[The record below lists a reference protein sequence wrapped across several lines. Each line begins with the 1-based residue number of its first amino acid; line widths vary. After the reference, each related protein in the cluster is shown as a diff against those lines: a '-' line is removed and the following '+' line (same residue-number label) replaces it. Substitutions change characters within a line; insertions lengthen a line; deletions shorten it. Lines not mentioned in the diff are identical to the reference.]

1 MKTKPC
7 LKQETALTYCTA
19 ESDREE
25 QRLTPWLT
33 FLFALTA
40 ALAVANVY
48 FAQPLLESMATS
60 LSVQPGRVGLV
71 VTLTQIGYA
80 VGLLFIVPLGDLVN
94 RKYLVITQLL
104 LLATALTVAGL
115 SQRWFMFL
123 GAMMLV
129 GMMAVVVQI
138 VVACTAALAAPAERG
153 KAVGMVT
160 SGVVLGILLARL
172 TSGVI
177 ADLAGWRAVYLSAAS
192 LMLLLAAVL
201 SQAMPGARKVPNTGS
216 YLALMASVF
225 HLLMT
230 EPTLRVRG
238 VFALLIFAAFSVL
251 WTALVLP
258 LSAQGLSHTQIGLF
272 GLAGIAGALA
282 ASKAGHWA
290 DRGAAQRV
298 TGVSLAL
305 LLLAWAP
312 IARAETSLPLLVIG
326 VIILDFAVQAVHV
339 TNQSLIFAARPDAQ
353 SRLVGAY
360 MCFYSVGSALGAV
373 VATQCYALWGWNAVC
388 LAGAGISAA
397 ALFFWL
403 GLRKRSPVR

>member
-1 MKTKPC
+1 MKMKPG
-7 LKQETALTYCTA
+7 LKEETALTYCVA
-19 ESDREE
+19 ESNREE

-33 FLFALTA
+33 CLFSLTA

-60 LSVQPGRVGLV
+60 LSVQSATVGLV

-123 GAMMLV
+123 GAMALV

-138 VVACTAALAAPAERG
+138 VVACTAALATPAGRG

-177 ADLAGWRAVYLSAAS
+177 ADFAGWRAVYLSAAS

-201 SQAMPGARKVPNTGS
+201 AQAMPKTPMAGS
-216 YLALMASVF
+216 YLALMTSVF

-305 LLLAWAP
+305 LLFAWAP

-373 VATQCYALWGWNAVC
+373 VATQCYAHWGWNAVC

-403 GLRKRSPVR
+403 GLQKRSPVR

>member
-1 MKTKPC
+1 MKMKPG
-7 LKQETALTYCTA
+7 LKEETALTYCVA
-19 ESDREE
+19 ESNREE

-33 FLFALTA
+33 CLFSLTA

-60 LSVQPGRVGLV
+60 LSVQSATVGLV

-123 GAMMLV
+123 GAMALV

-138 VVACTAALAAPAERG
+138 VVACTAALAAPAGRG

-201 SQAMPGARKVPNTGS
+201 AQAMPAARKTPMAGS
-216 YLALMASVF
+216 YLALMTSVF

-272 GLAGIAGALA
+272 G
-282 ASKAGHWA
+282 
-290 DRGAAQRV
+290 V
-298 TGVSLAL
+298 VS
-305 LLLAWAP
+305 
-312 IARAETSLPLLVIG
+312 EFG
-326 VIILDFAVQAVHV
+326 
-339 TNQSLIFAARPDAQ
+339 
-353 SRLVGAY
+353 
-360 MCFYSVGSALGAV
+360 
-373 VATQCYALWGWNAVC
+373 
-388 LAGAGISAA
+388 
-397 ALFFWL
+397 
-403 GLRKRSPVR
+403 K

>member
-1 MKTKPC
+1 MKMKPG
-7 LKQETALTYCTA
+7 LKEETALTYCVA
-19 ESDREE
+19 ESNREE

-33 FLFALTA
+33 CLFSLTA

-60 LSVQPGRVGLV
+60 LSVQSATVGLV

-123 GAMMLV
+123 GAMARV

-138 VVACTAALAAPAERG
+138 VVACTAALAAPAGRG

-192 LMLLLAAVL
+192 LMLA
-201 SQAMPGARKVPNTGS
+201 QAMPAVRKTPMAGS
-216 YLALMASVF
+216 YLALMTSVF

-305 LLLAWAP
+305 LLFAWAP

-326 VIILDFAVQAVHV
+326 VIILDFAIQAVHV

-373 VATQCYALWGWNAVC
+373 VATQCYAHWGWNAVC

-403 GLRKRSPVR
+403 GLQKRSPVR